1 MSGLGAASPGGI
13 AGVAGTAQAA
23 LVPLHSSCLWEWG
36 GNGVSLVLPHGELGL
51 SHHHHTP
58 GMLRSWREGIAQI

>member
-1 MSGLGAASPGGI
+1 M
-13 AGVAGTAQAA
+13 AGTAQAA